1 MKQTTLVLF
10 SRFPEPGKTKTR
22 LIPVLGAQGAAAL
35 QKKLTGQAAAGIEK
49 ACELY
54 ACTGEIHFA
63 GADEPK
69 MRDWLGDAFSYYRQQ
84 GDSLGERMA
93 AAIDGAFTRGARR
106 VLLAGGDCPAVT
118 APLIARALH
127 LLGTS
132 DLVFS
137 PTFDGGYFLVGVN
150 KKKTAA
156 AWPEVFRDI
165 PWGTA
170 TVLMD
175 SLRRA
180 DALGLLVSLTPGF
193 PDIDRPDDLVYL
205 RHYPD
210 AG

>member
-1 MKQTTLVLF
+1 MKQTTLILF

-22 LIPVLGAQGAAAL
+22 LVPVLGVQGAATL
-35 QKKLTGQAAAGIEK
+35 QKKLTKQAAASIEK
-49 ACELY
+49 ACRLHSCR
-54 ACTGEIHFA
+54 AEIHFA
-63 GADEPK
+63 GTDEAA
-69 MRDWLGDAFSYYRQQ
+69 MRHWLGDHFSYYCQQ
-84 GDSLGERMA
+84 GETLGERME
-93 AAIDGAFTRGARR
+93 AAITGAFTRGARR
-106 VLLAGGDCPAVT
+106 VILAGGDCPAVT

-132 DLVFS
+132 DLVFG

-156 AWPEVFRDI
+156 AWPKVFRDI